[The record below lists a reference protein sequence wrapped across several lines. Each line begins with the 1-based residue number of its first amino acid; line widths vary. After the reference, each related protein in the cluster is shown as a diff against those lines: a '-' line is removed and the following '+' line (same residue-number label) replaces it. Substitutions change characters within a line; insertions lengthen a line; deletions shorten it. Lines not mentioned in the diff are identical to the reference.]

1 MTLEL
6 EVSKVFILMGSYW
19 VKYIFFELKKYRGII
34 FHETEERYKIW
45 RGINLLL
52 QIWHKEFEKIWLEH
66 LKVSK
71 IFILM
76 CSYWVKYTLIEL
88 KKNRGII
95 FHETEEK
102 YKIWRGIKLLLQN
115 WHQEFDKIWPL
126 HLKVSKIF
134 ILMGSYWVK
143 YILFELKKK
152 RGIIFHETEERY
164 KIWGGIDLS
173 FHSWHKQS
181 DKFWPEYSKISKV
194 FILMDSFWA
203 IVSAKKSIEELSFM
217 KLKENAKFGE
227 KLTCCLKICIR
238 NLRKFDPCTWK
249 SQKFSF

>member
-1 MTLEL
+1 M
-6 EVSKVFILMGSYW
+6 K
-19 VKYIFFELKKYRGII
+19 LKRNAK
-34 FHETEERYKIW
+34 FWEESTCCLKI
-45 RGINLLL
+45 R
-52 QIWHKEFEKIWLEH
+52 HKEFDI
-66 LKVSK
+66 
-71 IFILM
+71 
-76 CSYWVKYTLIEL
+76 
-88 KKNRGII
+88 
-95 FHETEEK
+95 
-102 YKIWRGIKLLLQN
+102 
-115 WHQEFDKIWPL
+115 IWPL

-152 RGIIFHETEERY
+152 RGIIFDETEERY

-173 FHSWHKQS
+173 FPNWHKQS

-217 KLKENAKFGE
+217 KLKKNAIFGE
-227 KLTCCLKICIR
+227 KLTCWLKIGIR
-238 NLRKFDPCTWK
+238 NLTKFDPCTWK